1 MKTTYEE
8 LLKEIEMEDNAN
20 DVENLLRSIYGDD
33 EGHKLFNIWMS
44 GNNTLLEMKVN
55 ELL

>member
-1 MKTTYEE
+1 
-8 LLKEIEMEDNAN
+8 MEDNAN
-20 DVENLLRSIYGDD
+20 DVENLLKSIYGDD

-44 GNNTLLEMKVN
+44 GNDTLLEMKVN